1 MISSGQYL
9 EHFKS
14 IPKHVRWTPAR
25 IEQSMRD
32 TLGAR
37 PDTGDLWIFGY
48 GSLIWN
54 PVCQF
59 DIQHKA
65 ILEGWHR
72 SFCLRTIAGR
82 SSPQLPG
89 RMLSLEPGGITEG
102 VALRLPARALE
113 NELPLLWIREMPT
126 GAYRPTW
133 SPIAM
138 EDGTRPTALTFVADR
153 NHQLY
158 EPNASVASVAAFI
171 ASACGPLGTNAD
183 YLFKL
188 KESLASWNVADSYVD
203 NLVDAVVRRQAE
215 CVDAGGDLYPCL
227 QRMGVIHPG
236 YVPARREF
244 REDPTQCE
252 PTVRLLRS
260 GIPD

>member
-14 IPKHVRWTPAR
+14 IPEHIRWTPAQ

-32 TLGAR
+32 TLDAR

-59 DIQHKA
+59 DTQLKA
-65 ILEGWHR
+65 ILEEWHR

-82 SSPQLPG
+82 SSPRLPG
-89 RMLSLEPGGITEG
+89 RMLSLEPGGKTEG
-102 VALRLPARALE
+102 VALRLPACALE
-113 NELPLLWIREMPT
+113 DELPLLWIREMPT
-126 GAYRPTW
+126 GAYRPIW

-138 EDGTRPTALTFVADR
+138 EDGTRPTALIFVADQ
-153 NHQLY
+153 NHHLY
-158 EPNASVASVAAFI
+158 EPNASVASVAAFV
-171 ASACGPLGTNAD
+171 ASAYGPLGTNAD

-203 NLVDAVVRRQAE
+203 NLADAVVRRQAE
-215 CVDAGGDLYPCL
+215 FAELGGT
-227 QRMGVIHPG
+227 R
-236 YVPARREF
+236 
-244 REDPTQCE
+244 
-252 PTVRLLRS
+252 
-260 GIPD
+260 